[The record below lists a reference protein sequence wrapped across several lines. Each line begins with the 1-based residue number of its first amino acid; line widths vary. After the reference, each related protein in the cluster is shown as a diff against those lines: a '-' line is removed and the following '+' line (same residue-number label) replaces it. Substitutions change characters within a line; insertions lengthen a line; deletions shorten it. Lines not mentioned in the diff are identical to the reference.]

1 MNQPSQGGEKL
12 DGRLTPHIPAAVVF
26 WRRVRAMQ
34 QWELAK
40 ASGLCL
46 SEVKW
51 LERGR
56 KNGFRTDTLEK
67 VCEGLRI
74 SLQEL
79 LATAA
84 RIARELGL

>member
-1 MNQPSQGGEKL
+1 MNQPSQGG
-12 DGRLTPHIPAAVVF
+12 DQPRGRLTPHIPAAMVF
-26 WRRVRAMQ
+26 WRRVRAMRQ
-34 QWELAK
+34 EDLAE

-67 VCEGLRI
+67 ACDGLKIR
-74 SLQEL
+74 LFEL
-79 LATAA
+79 LATAN
-84 RIARELGL
+84 RMGKELGL

>member
-1 MNQPSQGGEKL
+1 MNQPNQDGENW
-12 DGRLTPHIPAAVVF
+12 DARLTPRIPASVVF
-26 WRRVRAMQ
+26 WRRVRNMPQ
-34 QWELAK
+34 ESLAK

-56 KNGFRTDTLEK
+56 KNGPRLDSLER
-67 VCEGLRI
+67 VCAGLEI
-74 SLQEL
+74 SLNEL

-84 RIARELGL
+84 RIRDNLQH

>member
-1 MNQPSQGGEKL
+1 MKKASQGG
-12 DGRLTPHIPAAVVF
+12 DGSDGWLTPHIPAAVAF

-84 RIARELGL
+84 RIAKELGF